1 MDKQMFDLEV
11 IYDFDSSV
19 VMRLKKRNNEYYKEK
34 QLQMY
39 AEAVEKQQR
48 EKNPAV
54 KDAWDKYQILLKLTE
69 EK

>member
-1 MDKQMFDLEV
+1 MFDLEV